1 MEGPGDIRIVD
12 LHVWRV
18 GPEAHAAIIS
28 VATNV
33 EMVDLRERLK
43 PVHELQHITIE
54 RHAA

>member
-1 MEGPGDIRIVD
+1 MEGPGDSRIVD

-33 EMVDLRERLK
+33 EMADLRERLK